1 MFFKFELRK
10 NYGLVWSL
18 LQSLLKTRC
27 HSVKIKFYKRVPRKL
42 VQKWKEGLLATSKK
56 LILGSDQMVPN
67 IWIFIFSYFPC
78 KILEIEFPF
87 HGSKWGFLKGYPQS
101 YYRNKKRNPK
111 RAQKSWSWIL
121 VRWFIKTLF
130 WLRETVQNWKH
141 HLNSWVLEIHVL
153 SFTME
158 LHYNNRM

>member
-1 MFFKFELRK
+1 MSPFSNIFIKSRWFSVT
-10 NYGLVWSL
+10 NV
-18 LQSLLKTRC
+18 LKRWCVFLCITFYWTIDIISRTRC
-27 HSVKIKFYKRVPRKL
+27 PSVKIKFYKRVPRKL
-42 VQKWKEGLLATSKK
+42 VQKWKEGLLASSKK
-56 LILGSDQMVPN
+56 LVLDSDQMVPN

-78 KILEIEFPF
+78 KILEKEFPF

-130 WLRETVQNWKH
+130 WLRDTV
-141 HLNSWVLEIHVL
+141 NSDL
-153 SFTME
+153 SSYM
-158 LHYNNRM
+158 RQR